1 MDVGVHADV
10 RRSERGVTLRPRPA
24 IVSRMRQALALLV
37 IVSFGCDSSS
47 GEDSSEAGT
56 SGAIEGSSSDT
67 SPGTTGTSP
76 DPSGS
81 GGGSSTTD
89 VEPSTTDEGTTGDEE
104 PGSTGEPLPPNVT
117 PGCGMPATGAVL
129 DGVIDVEGVEREYLI
144 EVPADYDSNTPY
156 PLIFGFHGDFSDNVQ
171 AQASYRLSEYYEGQA
186 IVVYPNGLGAG
197 GSNAW
202 DTANGS
208 DDMRFVLSMAEE
220 IGLEM
225 CFDLRRVRAYGY
237 SRGAAMSNAL
247 GCYRGDLFSAVGASS
262 GWAPSTG
269 LCQRPIGV
277 FLSHGMSDDSV
288 PFVSGTNARDAW
300 AEYNGC
306 SDETVPLEQ
315 EGCVEYVG
323 CDAGAPVQWC
333 EFGGGHQFNTV
344 YAEGAVRLFRGL

>member
-1 MDVGVHADV
+1 M
-10 RRSERGVTLRPRPA
+10 
-24 IVSRMRQALALLV
+24 SRMRCAVSLLALLV
-37 IVSFGCDSSS
+37 AGCSSS
-47 GEDSSEAGT
+47 STIDDTDGTMGETAEVSTGSPSTEGGTDANATT
-56 SGAIEGSSSDT
+56 SGQVGSSGIDE
-67 SPGTTGTSP
+67 
-76 DPSGS
+76 
-81 GGGSSTTD
+81 SSTS
-89 VEPSTTDEGTTGDEE
+89 VATTDDSNAD
-104 PGSTGEPLPPNVT
+104 STGEPPPPNLT
-117 PGCGMPATGAVL
+117 PGCGMPATGDVL

-144 EVPADYDSNTPY
+144 EIPADYDPNTPY

-171 AQASYRLSEYYEGQA
+171 AQSSYRLSEYYEGQA

-208 DDMRFVLSMAEE
+208 DDMRFVLSIAEE

-225 CFDLRRVRAYGY
+225 CFDLQRVRAYGY
-237 SRGAAMSNAL
+237 SRGAVMSNAL

-277 FLSHGMSDDSV
+277 FLSHGMSDDSI

-333 EFGGGHQFNTV
+333 EFGGGHQFNTI